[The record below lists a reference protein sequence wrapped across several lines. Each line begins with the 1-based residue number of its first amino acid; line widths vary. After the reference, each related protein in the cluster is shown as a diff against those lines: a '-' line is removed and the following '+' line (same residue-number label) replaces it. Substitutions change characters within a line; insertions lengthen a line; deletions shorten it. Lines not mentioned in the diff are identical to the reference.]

1 VSARAQIV
9 LTLEGT
15 IARARAQAG
24 EVQIARARVAE
35 TEATLLDASARF
47 RDNPI
52 IEASAGPRV
61 GAGQRSTD
69 IHVGLLQQFETGG
82 QRQARMAS
90 ARATI
95 ERQNAEVEQT
105 ARGVVVESASAFLD
119 GLAAM
124 ERLQLAESSDSVARS
139 LLNLTER
146 RFALGDIAALDVN
159 LARLYVARSAAA
171 LLAARADLTAAVGR
185 LRGLLRIPA
194 VDAIDLRGSLDL
206 PAPPALDRLEALIDQ
221 RPEFAVLRAEL
232 RESEAQTQLGR
243 ALSRPDLGLLVAYQK
258 EAEDTIV
265 RGGLTIT
272 LPAFQRGQG
281 TLAAGLAR
289 ANRAR
294 VETEVRREGIHTEL
308 RAAYGEYEQRAA
320 LKTALER
327 ETGPT
332 LADNDSL
339 ATRSYEAGE
348 MNLIDL
354 LLVRRE
360 AIEIRQSVIDRRLEA
375 ARSRLAVDVIAG
387 VVR

>member
-1 VSARAQIV
+1 
-9 LTLEGT
+9 
-15 IARARAQAG
+15 
-24 EVQIARARVAE
+24 
-35 TEATLLDASARF
+35 
-47 RDNPI
+47 
-52 IEASAGPRV
+52 
-61 GAGQRSTD
+61 
-69 IHVGLLQQFETGG
+69 
-82 QRQARMAS
+82 
-90 ARATI
+90 
-95 ERQNAEVEQT
+95 
-105 ARGVVVESASAFLD
+105 
-119 GLAAM
+119 
-124 ERLQLAESSDSVARS
+124 
-139 LLNLTER
+139 
-146 RFALGDIAALDVN
+146 
-159 LARLYVARSAAA
+159 
-171 LLAARADLTAAVGR
+171 
-185 LRGLLRIPA
+185 
-194 VDAIDLRGSLDL
+194 
-206 PAPPALDRLEALIDQ
+206 
-221 RPEFAVLRAEL
+221 
-232 RESEAQTQLGR
+232 
-243 ALSRPDLGLLVAYQK
+243 LLVAYQK